1 MVRFLDT
8 NILLRHLTRDDEEKA
23 AACRSLLL
31 RLEQGQEIVI
41 TTDHVVWE
49 TVYVLQSPRQYGLT
63 RDRIRLLLE
72 PLLKLRGLRLPGKRL
87 YRRVFDL
94 YCEQGI
100 SFADAYNAAYM
111 EARGLNEVYS
121 YDTDFD
127 RIEGIARLEPAE

>member
-1 MVRFLDT
+1 MPTIYSEGYSAIWGMWV
-8 NILLRHLTRDDEEKA
+8 
-23 AACRSLLL
+23 
-31 RLEQGQEIVI
+31 
-41 TTDHVVWE
+41 
-49 TVYVLQSPRQYGLT
+49 
-63 RDRIRLLLE
+63 
-72 PLLKLRGLRLPGKRL
+72 